1 MKLLIKSIFIL
12 ASIFFSSFLIFK
24 FSGIFTIE
32 DIKNIFE
39 TIKTQNSYI
48 LGLLVVFLL
57 IIDLFIAIPTMTVI
71 LLAGYFLG
79 FKLAIIYVFLGLL
92 SASMIGY
99 FLSIKYGE
107 KVLNKLS
114 SNEEQKKEMKE
125 LFLKHGTIVL
135 VLSRAVPML
144 PEISACLAGTCK
156 MPFKSFLLF
165 WALGTIPYLSII
177 AYAGSISQTDNP
189 MPAIYA
195 ALFVTGVFSLAWLYF
210 IKKNK
215 NKSIKY

>member
-1 MKLLIKSIFIL
+1 
-12 ASIFFSSFLIFK
+12 
-24 FSGIFTIE
+24 
-32 DIKNIFE
+32 
-39 TIKTQNSYI
+39 
-48 LGLLVVFLL
+48 
-57 IIDLFIAIPTMTVI
+57 
-71 LLAGYFLG
+71 
-79 FKLAIIYVFLGLL
+79 
-92 SASMIGY
+92 MIGY
-99 FLSIKYGE
+99 FLSKKYGE

-135 VLSRAVPML
+135 ILSRAVPML

-156 MPFKSFLLF
+156 MPFKRFLLF

-177 AYAGSISQTDNP
+177 VYAGSISETNNP

-195 ALFVTGVFSLAWLYF
+195 ALFVTGAFSLAWLYF

-215 NKSIKY
+215 LLI

>member
-24 FSGIFTIE
+24 FSGILTIE
-32 DIKNIFE
+32 DIKNVFE
-39 TIKTQNSYI
+39 TIKTKDSYI
-48 LGLLVVFLL
+48 LGLLVIFLL

-92 SASMIGY
+92 SASMLGY
-99 FLSIKYGE
+99 FLSKKYGE

-177 AYAGSISQTDNP
+177 AYAGSISETNNP

-210 IKKNK
+210 IKKE
-215 NKSIKY
+215 